1 MPEGKRF
8 NIVSSGEKALWP
20 EEKHLNDV
28 SSTERRFLPEGGDV
42 MGRGAGAPEKQK
54 LQETERFLAVWC
66 PKPGSNRHVFK
77 EHWIL
82 SPARLPIPP
91 FGHRRVR

>member
-8 NIVSSGEKALWP
+8 NIVLSGEKALWP

-28 SSTERRFLPEGGDV
+28 SSTERRVLPNGECYGQ
-42 MGRGAGAPEKQK
+42 GRRSAEKQK
-54 LQETERFLAVWC
+54 LQETSQFLAVWC